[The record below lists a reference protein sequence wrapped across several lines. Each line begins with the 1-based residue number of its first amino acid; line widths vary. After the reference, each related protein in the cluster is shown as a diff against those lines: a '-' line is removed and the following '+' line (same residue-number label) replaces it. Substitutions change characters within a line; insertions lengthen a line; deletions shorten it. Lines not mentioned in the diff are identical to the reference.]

1 LVDFGLG
8 VHALF
13 VSKVGESTPIAS
25 PTAEDFCYYSDFL
38 LESRLKLETSV
49 FDLVFDD
56 LVAESC
62 AF

>member
-25 PTAEDFCYYSDFL
+25 PTVDDYCFGSGFL
-38 LESRLKLETSV
+38 LESWLKFETSV
-49 FDLVFDD
+49 FDLFFDD
-56 LVAESC
+56 FVAES
-62 AF
+62 